1 MGALHGRNALK
12 GRTCDEMKI
21 LLIEDNVTDADFLR
35 ASLRRSRG
43 EDVDLKHVM
52 TLKEGTI
59 ALRKDEADLS
69 ELRPIGVGSTCRRF
83 LEAVL
88 AKLFKVEFTKLFAAH
103 GQFVVGV
110 KGGVELLHHLSHA
123 QCDSFVD
130 DQLHQGL
137 SPAHALVSVDFVN
150 FFNRFSRSSMHKALH
165 QCTQLSR
172 LVPCFDLMHGQ
183 PNRCCFVDHNG
194 LTACFNQEEG
204 VVQGGPM
211 SPILAYLAITPM
223 LED

>member
-1 MGALHGRNALK
+1 MCTKQGAPGFSSHPHLPTLVSIVKLLASNNVLADIRPFLSACRFIALH
-12 GRTCDEMKI
+12 
-21 LLIEDNVTDADFLR
+21 
-35 ASLRRSRG
+35 
-43 EDVDLKHVM
+43 
-52 TLKEGTI
+52 
-59 ALRKDEADLS
+59 KDEADLS

-211 SPILAYLAITPM
+211 SPILACLAITPM